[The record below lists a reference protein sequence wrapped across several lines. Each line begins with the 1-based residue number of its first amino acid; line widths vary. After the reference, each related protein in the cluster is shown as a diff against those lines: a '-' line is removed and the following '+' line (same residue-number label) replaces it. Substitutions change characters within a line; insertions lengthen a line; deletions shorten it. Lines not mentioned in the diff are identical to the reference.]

1 MSKDLKF
8 FIVDDDIFYLNM
20 VDQILRDFG
29 YSDIQLFENGIDCL
43 SEIHETPDV
52 VFLDHNMDIYSGYE
66 VLRKIKSVDPD
77 IFVVMISAQEEIRT
91 AVDSLKHGA
100 FDYLQKDADLR
111 SNLAISMLK
120 IVKTKSIY
128 TQPKKS
134 FFGGF
139 FNH

>member
-1 MSKDLKF
+1 
-8 FIVDDDIFYLNM
+8 M

-29 YSDIQLFENGIDCL
+29 YNDIQLFENGIDCL
-43 SEIHETPDV
+43 SEIHKTPDI
-52 VFLDHNMDIYSGYE
+52 VFLDHNMDIYTGYE
-66 VLRKIKSVDPD
+66 VLRKIKKVYPN
-77 IFVVMISAQEEIRT
+77 IYIVMISAQEEIRT
-91 AVDSLKHGA
+91 AVDSLKQGA

>member
-29 YSDIQLFENGIDCL
+29 YRDIQLFENGIDCL

-52 VFLDHNMDIYSGYE
+52 VFLDLNMDIYSGYE
-66 VLRKIKSVDPD
+66 VLRKIKSVDQD

-134 FFGGF
+134 FLGGF

>member
-66 VLRKIKSVDPD
+66 VLRKIKSVDQD

-134 FFGGF
+134 FLGGF